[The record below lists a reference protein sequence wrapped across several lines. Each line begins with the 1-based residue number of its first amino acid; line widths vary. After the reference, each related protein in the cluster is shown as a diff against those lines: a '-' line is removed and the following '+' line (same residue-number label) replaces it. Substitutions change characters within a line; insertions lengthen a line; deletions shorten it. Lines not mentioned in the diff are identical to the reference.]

1 MMYNQEELDAAS
13 FSIREKQ
20 DALLVSINKAR
31 KVTPDDVDITYAQI
45 TIALAGYQNAVRR
58 HAEMVTQ
65 QSIASRIF

>member
-1 MMYNQEELDAAS
+1 MLYTQLEMDAAS

-31 KVTPDDVDITYAQI
+31 KVTPNDIDITYAQI
-45 TIALAGYQNAVRR
+45 TIALSGYQNAVRQ